1 MAYNNDSGEIKEIER
16 QLNSYDMLKDI
27 DMKKLIDEKDGF
39 AYIIADN
46 SKNLKTNQLRKFF
59 GAIRKMEGKE
69 KWELIEPDFYLL
81 KPRIAVGV
89 ARGHV
94 PRPFYNVIMT
104 TMRKVDV
111 GSDEEKIENFK
122 IFVEFFEAIV
132 AYHKF
137 RHEKKNNRSY

>member
-1 MAYNNDSGEIKEIER
+1 MAYKNDRRNSDNGEIKEIER

-69 KWELIEPDFYLL
+69 KWDLIEPDFYLL
-81 KPRIAVGV
+81 KPRMAVGV
-89 ARGHV
+89 GRNHV
-94 PRPFYNVIMT
+94 PPQFYNVIMAM
-104 TMRKVDV
+104 MRKVDV
-111 GSDEEKIENFK
+111 GSDEEKVENFK
-122 IFVEFFEAIV
+122 VFVEFFEAIV

-137 RHEKKNNRSY
+137 IYGDK